1 MNVQPC
7 SSLTACWGFHRERLA
22 ALHKVLTVFLL
33 TVPPS
38 LARCDSWSFV
48 IR

>member
-1 MNVQPC
+1 MFKPLTPC
-7 SSLTACWGFHRERLA
+7 SVFHRERLS
-22 ALHKVLTVFLL
+22 ALHKVLRVFLL

-38 LARCDSWSFV
+38 LTRCDSWSFV